1 MSGTSKTIL
10 LTNND
15 IASSDIAF
23 SSQWIYWLYRRSICT
38 IWWNTR
44 ENYIC
49 SFRCI
54 QWHYHR
60 CFYHKLNPNKEMDNI
75 TGAVVAGIGAGWIGG
90 KAGFFWVDQ
99 QERQLELLQALL
111 QALYGVMIYTILLT
125 KNLILLNL
133 IVLLRLNAK
142 AQQI

>member
-1 MSGTSKTIL
+1 MIL
-10 LTNND
+10 LQAIQLFLHSGYIGFIGEVSAQYGGTLGK
-15 IASSDIAF
+15 IISVVLGVSSGIITGAF
-23 SSQWIYWLYRRSICT
+23 D
-38 IWWNTR
+38 
-44 ENYIC
+44 
-49 SFRCI
+49 
-54 QWHYHR
+54 
-60 CFYHKLNPNKEMDNI
+60 HKLNPNKEMDNI

-90 KAGFFWVDQ
+90 KAGFFWMDQ

-111 QALYGVMIYTILLT
+111 QALYVVMIYTILLT

>member
-1 MSGTSKTIL
+1 MIL
-10 LTNND
+10 LQAIQLFLHSGYIGFIGEVSAQYGGTLGK
-15 IASSDIAF
+15 IISVVLGVSSGIITGAF
-23 SSQWIYWLYRRSICT
+23 D
-38 IWWNTR
+38 
-44 ENYIC
+44 
-49 SFRCI
+49 
-54 QWHYHR
+54 
-60 CFYHKLNPNKEMDNI
+60 HKLNPNKEMDNI

-99 QERQLELLQALL
+99 QERQLELLQAL
-111 QALYGVMIYTILLT
+111 YVVMIYTILLT